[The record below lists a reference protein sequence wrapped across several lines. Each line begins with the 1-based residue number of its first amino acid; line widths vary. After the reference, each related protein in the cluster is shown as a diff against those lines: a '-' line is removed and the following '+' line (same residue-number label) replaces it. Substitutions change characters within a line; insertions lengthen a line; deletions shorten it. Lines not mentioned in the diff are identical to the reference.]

1 MLLRHLITL
10 ITDARKCEHDE
21 ERPALLRHHR
31 VIKTPWRMNSAVISG
46 LVAGS
51 ATTGDDLLT
60 MTNSR
65 IVVLLQTTNRNRDLS
80 SNAKAKVTA

>member
-1 MLLRHLITL
+1 MLAKR
-10 ITDARKCEHDE
+10 EHDE

-31 VIKTPWRMNSAVISG
+31 VKKTPWRMNSAVISG

-60 MTNSR
+60 MTNSKC
-65 IVVLLQTTNRNRDLS
+65 VALLQTTYRNRDLS
-80 SNAKAKVTA
+80 SNAR